1 MKIVLSAFG
10 IMESKPIDVPE
21 NTTPSYDMVL
31 TQPLQAFSDYHGNE
45 VSQRPSF
52 HKKCH
57 FEWTGKM
64 LGDARYYVLTDL

>member
-31 TQPLQAFSDYHGNE
+31 TQPIQAFVGYHGDE
-45 VSQRPSF
+45 RFSRPSF
-52 HKKCH
+52 AKKCH

-64 LGDARYYVLTDL
+64 LGDARLYVLTDL